1 MACLYSKKKAV
12 LQNEAPP
19 CISLVDESKPIVV
32 LTDGAWS
39 LIVTMRL
46 EQGSFWLTLSLGTKV
61 VHEVHIPKE
70 LVQHW
75 KSSKLGYPMLSSDT
89 QLSSD
94 PSVRT
99 VCRMSS

>member
-1 MACLYSKKKAV
+1 MISNLTLQWPAYTPKKKAV

-75 KSSKLGYPMLSSDT
+75 KSLGKS
-89 QLSSD
+89 QLIAELELL
-94 PSVRT
+94 PVGLL
-99 VCRMSS
+99 